1 MVVKNGI
8 TGILVQPRN
17 AVALAEVVLKLDKNK
32 ELREKMGEEGKKW
45 VTEIVDGYSRFNV
58 ERMLFLLEELY
69 ENLLPKV

>member
-1 MVVKNGI
+1 LVVKNGI